1 MTASVFTQFLLLFK
15 KNFQTCISRNKVSFL
30 KEIICPLL
38 VTFLLLWIRGYIKS
52 DLRESYSFDKIE
64 LKSWPPGLV
73 PETENAGGNA
83 EFMLLYNNNGDSKID
98 DLVDSTITYMDE
110 NAVKWL
116 SYEEYRNKSEIM
128 KIDQNR

>member
-1 MTASVFTQFLLLFK
+1 MTAGTFTQFSLLFK
-15 KNFQTCISRNKVSFL
+15 KNFQTCVSRNKVSFL

-38 VTFLLLWIRGYIKS
+38 VTLLLLLIRGYIKS
-52 DLRESYSFDKIE
+52 DLRESMNFDKIE

-73 PETENAGGNA
+73 PETDPN

-98 DLVDSTITYMDE
+98 DLVDSTITYLDE

-116 SYEEYRNKSEIM
+116 SYEEYRNDKSEM
-128 KIDQNR
+128 MQID